1 MKDWLGRS
9 CGGRLKKQIG
19 RLLSI
24 LLALCFFPL
33 SCCSLPRIIVL
44 DDPLTPEEHI
54 NLGIAYERKGE
65 TAKAV
70 EEYEEAS
77 KRLPLGYLYLG
88 NIYFQKGELDHAEHY
103 YKKAIEKNP
112 DLADA
117 YNNLAWLY
125 YTKGE
130 NLGEAETL
138 VMKALALD
146 PSKENYHDTL
156 SKIKESEGEK
166 L

>member
-1 MKDWLGRS
+1 MKDCLDRS
-9 CGGRLKKQIG
+9 CGGRVKNRVDTFLC
-19 RLLSI
+19 I
-24 LLALCFFPL
+24 LLALCFLFL
-33 SCCSLPRIIVL
+33 SCCSMPRIIVL

-88 NIYFQKGELDHAEHY
+88 NLYFQKGEFDHAEHY
-103 YKKAIEKNP
+103 YKKTIEKNP

-130 NLGEAETL
+130 NLGEAEVL
-138 VMKALALD
+138 AMKALALN
-146 PSKENYHDTL
+146 PSKEIYHDTL
-156 SKIKESEGEK
+156 SKIKESEGKK